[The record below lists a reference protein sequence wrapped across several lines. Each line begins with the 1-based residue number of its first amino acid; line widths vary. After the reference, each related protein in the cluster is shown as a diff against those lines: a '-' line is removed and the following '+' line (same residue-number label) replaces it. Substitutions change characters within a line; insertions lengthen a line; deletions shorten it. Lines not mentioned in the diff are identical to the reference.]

1 VNSSRETCI
10 SLIIIAIITLVIMMP
25 QVVSSAENDEVL
37 VRIGDKTITKSDLEA
52 RVASFP
58 PEYQNRFKSDQQ
70 KKEFLGMLVQAKLL
84 AMEARDRKLDQERN
98 MAARI
103 DDAVSGML
111 AQEYVR
117 QIISGVAKATDGE
130 ISKYYDDH
138 KADFKT
144 PAMVKA
150 QHILIKSD
158 ANAKPENEKAALAKA
173 KKIKKSLDKGADFA
187 KEAEQNSDDPGS
199 KNKGGDLGFF
209 TKDQMVPEFS
219 KVAFSLKK
227 DKISEPVKS
236 PFGYHI
242 IKVNDTKEE
251 KQMDIKEAT
260 PRIKSVIE
268 NGRIKEAIDKEID
281 RLKKKYAV
289 SFTTTDKQK

>member
-1 VNSSRETCI
+1 
-10 SLIIIAIITLVIMMP
+10 MP
-25 QVVSSAENDEVL
+25 QIVFSAENDDVL
-37 VRIGDKTITKSDLEA
+37 VRIGDKTITKSDLDA

-70 KKEFLGMLVQAKLL
+70 KREFLGMMVQAKLL

-117 QIISGVAKATDGE
+117 QIISGVPKATDGE
-130 ISKYYDDH
+130 IKKYYDDH
-138 KADFKT
+138 TADFKT

-150 QHILIKSD
+150 QHVLIKAD
-158 ANAKPENEKAALAKA
+158 ANAKPEEEKAALAKA

-187 KEAEQNSDDPGS
+187 KEAEKYSDDPGS

-209 TKDQMVPEFS
+209 SRDQMVPEFS

-227 DKISEPVKS
+227 NQISEPVKS

-242 IKVNDTKEE
+242 IKVNEIKEE
-251 KQMDIKEAT
+251 KQIDIKEAS
-260 PRIKSVIE
+260 PRIKSMIE
-268 NGRIKEAIDKEID
+268 NSRIKDAIDKETD

-289 SFTTTDKQK
+289 SFTMTDKKK